1 MHEKSIKLL
10 NSAIAGELIAVHQ
23 YMYFHFHCDD
33 QGYDLLSNIYKR
45 TAMEE
50 MRHVEFLADR
60 ILFLNG
66 KIVLKAGADVEPIH
80 EVKEM
85 LEWARA
91 SEQDAIRDYNQD
103 ANASAANS
111 DSATKRIFED
121 LVADEERHFNQ
132 FDMEYEKLLKFGERY
147 LVLQALDNS
156 AATPG
161 AVQ

>member
-1 MHEKSIKLL
+1 
-10 NSAIAGELIAVHQ
+10 
-23 YMYFHFHCDD
+23 
-33 QGYDLLSNIYKR
+33 
-45 TAMEE
+45 MEE